1 MEKHFEEEEG
11 WAENQASQSRQANAN
26 AVQFALSYPHHSCN
40 DKTKCENESSHARV
54 VCSSFRASLSVMS
67 EIQCD

>member
-1 MEKHFEEEEG
+1 MEKHFDEEEG
-11 WAENQASQSRQANAN
+11 WAENQASQSIHAN
-26 AVQFALSYPHHSCN
+26 AVQFAFSYPQHSNN

-54 VCSSFRASLSVMS
+54 VCSSFRASLSIMS